1 MVTKLFHLSSEF
13 EISEKERLDKKVK
26 DAYQVASEC
35 QWMWPAERN
44 NKIYVSKN
52 IGTSIWGNGN
62 MRLRI
67 FKCLL
72 SKKKLQ

>member
-35 QWMWPAERN
+35 QWM
-44 NKIYVSKN
+44 
-52 IGTSIWGNGN
+52 
-62 MRLRI
+62 
-67 FKCLL
+67 
-72 SKKKLQ
+72 